1 MKIIA
6 LSILIGAVSPI
17 SWVKEKYKAENFQ
30 QKTWNNRFT
39 SVYTENGEQKKED
52 HHQWN
57 QLELS
62 DNQKR
67 FALSLMG
74 IKLPFHLPLCVLV
87 FGFTRTGLPAMLHK
101 FQEKGFFKDL
111 EEKAALKFK
120 NSSNRED
127 MMILPRNL
135 PVLVQNPPLL
145 KKNF

>member
-6 LSILIGAVSPI
+6 LSILIGAFADI
-17 SWVKEKYKAENFQ
+17 SWVKEKYKTENFHK
-30 QKTWNNRFT
+30 KTWNNRFT
-39 SVYTENGEQKKED
+39 SVYSENGQTKKED

-67 FALSLMG
+67 FAFSLEGM
-74 IKLPFHLPLCVLV
+74 KLPYQLPLCVLV
-87 FGFTRTGLPAMLHK
+87 FGFARTGLPAMLHK

-120 NSSNRED
+120 NMASTGGTHVCPTCAGG
-127 MMILPRNL
+127 LFCC
-135 PVLVQNPPLL
+135 PLRL
-145 KKNF
+145 L